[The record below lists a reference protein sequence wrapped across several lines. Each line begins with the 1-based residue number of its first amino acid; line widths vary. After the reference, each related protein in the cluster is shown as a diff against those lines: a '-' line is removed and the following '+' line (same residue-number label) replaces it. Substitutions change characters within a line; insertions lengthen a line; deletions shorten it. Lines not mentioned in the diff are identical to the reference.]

1 VIVPKRMIAGVEKS
15 VRAVHCDRPNVWDG
29 FTGFGFVVA
38 GGFATT
44 SDVVC
49 GLSSWGE
56 NSRRMTS
63 APAYAGEP
71 LALIGV
77 PGLSGF
83 PVPEGDRPLIPH
95 WLD

>member
-1 VIVPKRMIAGVEKS
+1 MIARVEKS
-15 VRAVHCDRPNVWDG
+15 VRAVSCDRPNVWDG

-49 GLSSWGE
+49 GLSGWGE
-56 NSRRMTS
+56 DSLRPGPRSRRMKS

-71 LALIGV
+71 LALIGM

-83 PVPEGDRPLIPH
+83 SGCQTAIGR
-95 WLD
+95 